1 MLKYIGEA
9 YRDSA
14 RIAFAL
20 PWLFALPVTTE
31 LIQHIIEYRI
41 GLFASFEAMEAVG
54 GDAARMGFGQVKILS
69 LVLLIYW
76 VSRWQVLRGR
86 DDRSILGDRH
96 SATLF
101 AGVVVLG
108 LVLGLIQQFGGGVL
122 APFLD
127 AGVLMTIGFA
137 FFFLS
142 LALDVYLSAWKVGSA
157 LGNARLTIAASFRI
171 IHGNFWWSLGFSVT
185 MMLPLMI
192 LHYALNALAVG
203 QSFALTWAILILD
216 ALVVGCL
223 GLVLATA
230 TFLVARRAAE
240 RASTRLAPE
249 AVAVA

>member
-14 RIAFAL
+14 RIALAL
-20 PWLFALPVTTE
+20 PRLVALPVTTE
-31 LIQHIIEYRI
+31 LIQHVIEYRI
-41 GLFASFEAMEAVG
+41 GMFASLEAMERVG

-69 LVLLIYW
+69 LVLLVYW
-76 VSRWQVLRGR
+76 VSRWQVFRGR
-86 DDRSILGDRH
+86 SDRSILGDRR

-108 LVLGLIQQFGGGVL
+108 VALGLVQQFGGTWL
-122 APFLD
+122 APFLNAD
-127 AGVLMTIGFA
+127 ALMTIGFA

-142 LALDVYLSAWKVGSA
+142 LALDVCLSAWKVGSA
-157 LGNARLTIAASFRI
+157 LGNARLSIPASFRI
-171 IHGNFWWSLGFSVT
+171 IQGNFWWSLGFNVI

-203 QSFALTWAILILD
+203 QPFVLTWAILILD

-230 TFLVARRAAE
+230 TFLIARRAAE
-240 RASTRLAPE
+240 RAKVGLATE
-249 AVAVA
+249 ARAV